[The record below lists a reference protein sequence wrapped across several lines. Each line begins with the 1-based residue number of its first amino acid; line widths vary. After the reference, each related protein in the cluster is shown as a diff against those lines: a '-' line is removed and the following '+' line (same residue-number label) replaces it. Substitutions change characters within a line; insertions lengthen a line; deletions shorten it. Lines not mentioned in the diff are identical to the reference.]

1 MKTKNIL
8 RKKISF
14 EPIIFILSLFFTVL
28 NSYSETN
35 PKVSLSK
42 SMAYTYSGCP
52 AKDVTITN
60 FFIRKLDVTHILRNS
75 LLVLFKK

>member
-1 MKTKNIL
+1 MKRKNIL

-14 EPIIFILSLFFTVL
+14 KPIIFILSLFFTVL

-35 PKVSLSK
+35 PKVNLSA

-52 AKDVTITN
+52 AKDVTITYS
-60 FFIRKLDVTHILRNS
+60 FIRNLDVTHILGNS
-75 LLVLFKK
+75 ILVIFKK